1 VWSHGREEDRSNK
14 KGEKKDEEE
23 EQLEEGNLLQPNPYK
38 HLMVVEVCCY
48 CQELSIAAKVCCLG
62 MEFLIWFF

>member
-1 VWSHGREEDRSNK
+1 VEPWERGGQEQQKR
-14 KGEKKDEEE
+14 EKKDEEE